1 MPQPPYSP
9 DLAPLLRRL
18 EKPLAQETSTLE
30 GPGPGDERVLHRF
43 SEPNLDK
50 VAINSQL
57 CRRQDGKGVVLKA
70 GPAEDPS
77 LQVRGPPYDVEGL
90 SNERPDGGTAPVT
103 VAEGAVDGPAG
114 RTGGADRGR
123 MGRMGQGVEGQLEGR
138 VGLVARE
145 GAAPQRGPVDPRWW
159 WTDGGRPSRGEP

>member
-1 MPQPPYSP
+1 MANVKTQPDERRSVAKLY
-9 DLAPLLRRL
+9 DKLRLRRI
-18 EKPLAQETSTLE
+18 EYRTVAGRQRKMAVANETSALE
-30 GPGPGDERVLHRF
+30 GPGPGDERVLYRF

-50 VAINSQL
+50 VAIDSQL
-57 CRRQDGKGVVLKA
+57 CRRQDGKGIVLKA

-90 SNERPDGGTAPVT
+90 SDERPDGTAAPVT

-123 MGRMGQGVEGQLEGR
+123 MGRMGQGVEG
-138 VGLVARE
+138 
-145 GAAPQRGPVDPRWW
+145 
-159 WTDGGRPSRGEP
+159 

>member
-1 MPQPPYSP
+1 MSWAMKLLTPHHTHQTSRLLTTKYSGTSYLSGSMPISSK
-9 DLAPLLRRL
+9 ATVIAGH
-18 EKPLAQETSTLE
+18 ENMGETSTLE

-50 VAINSQL
+50 VAIDSQL
-57 CRRQDGKGVVLKA
+57 CRCQDGKGVVLKA

-90 SNERPDGGTAPVT
+90 SDERPDGAAAPVT

-123 MGRMGQGVEGQLEGR
+123 MGRMGQGVEG
-138 VGLVARE
+138 
-145 GAAPQRGPVDPRWW
+145 
-159 WTDGGRPSRGEP
+159 